1 MLLEFPNHLYMVYFP
16 LRDDKV
22 IPQLSKLL
30 KIPNLTKFLE
40 KDAIELKWKLLEV
53 GLERKNL
60 QHGSLIESDRLVVL
74 GIVGPVL
81 FSSLTGVISLEVAT
95 AFLEYESTQINPV
108 TAILAETILTLNHSR
123 KTRK

>member
-22 IPQLSKLL
+22 ISQLSKLL

-108 TAILAETILTLNHSR
+108 TAILVETILTLNHSR

>member
-108 TAILAETILTLNHSR
+108 TAILVETILTLNHSR

>member
-1 MLLEFPNHLYMVYFP
+1 MLLEFPNHIYMVYFP
-16 LRDDKV
+16 VRDDKV
-22 IPQLSKLL
+22 IPDLSKLL

-60 QHGSLIESDRLVVL
+60 QRGSLIESDKLVAL

-81 FSSLTGVISLEVAT
+81 FSSLIGVISLEVAT
-95 AFLEYESTQINPV
+95 VFLEYESTQINPV
-108 TAILAETILTLNHSR
+108 TAIFAETILTLNHSR

>member
-16 LRDDKV
+16 LRDDKL

-60 QHGSLIESDRLVVL
+60 QHGSLIESDRLVAL

-95 AFLEYESTQINPV
+95 VFLEYESTQINPV

>member
-60 QHGSLIESDRLVVL
+60 QHGSLIESDRLVAL

-81 FSSLTGVISLEVAT
+81 FSSLTGVISL
-95 AFLEYESTQINPV
+95 
-108 TAILAETILTLNHSR
+108 
-123 KTRK
+123 

>member
-60 QHGSLIESDRLVVL
+60 QHGSLIESDRLVAL

-108 TAILAETILTLNHSR
+108 TAILVETILTLNHSR

>member
-22 IPQLSKLL
+22 ISQLSKLL

-60 QHGSLIESDRLVVL
+60 QHGSLIESDRLVAL

-95 AFLEYESTQINPV
+95 VFLEYESTQINPV
-108 TAILAETILTLNHSR
+108 TAILVETILTLNHSR